1 MFKTTQIYCKRIWHL
16 INYLFTT
23 KNTLSIC
30 LNHCRLSVSFVFFF
44 ISLVVKLQEQYYLGV
59 LERLLFNLDRALMN
73 EQSHS
78 SKLSFL
84 VKRNCDYSSYF
95 RGGIMY

>member
-1 MFKTTQIYCKRIWHL
+1 MAPNQLL
-16 INYLFTT
+16 IHHQKHSVN
-23 KNTLSIC
+23 LSEPLSTVGFI
-30 LNHCRLSVSFVFFF
+30 RLFFF